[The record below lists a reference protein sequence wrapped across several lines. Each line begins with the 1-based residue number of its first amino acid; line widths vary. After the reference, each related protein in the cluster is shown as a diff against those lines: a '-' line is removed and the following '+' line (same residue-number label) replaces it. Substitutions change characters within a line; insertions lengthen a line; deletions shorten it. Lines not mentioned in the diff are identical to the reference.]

1 MLVSRFSRPP
11 ACLSSLWPQRAVDWQ
26 QHFGCPTAAAWLLAL
41 RCCSTAVVCDAALQ
55 GIHQVDN
62 AAPSQQSALPLLF
75 CAKLKHLVRKA
86 VARSA
91 ETICVT
97 TGEILR
103 AFYAHRLRQLFPKLR
118 LCLKAS
124 CSS

>member
-11 ACLSSLWPQRAVDWQ
+11 ACLSSLWPSQRAVDWQ

-97 TGEILR
+97 TGENPPSILCPPI
-103 AFYAHRLRQLFPKLR
+103 APTISETQALPKSIML
-118 LCLKAS
+118 
-124 CSS
+124 